1 LSTAIEWLNE
11 NQQLL
16 IQLGGLSALIF
27 VLSLLALPWLVAKI
41 PEDYFVPKTRQSSLS
56 RKRLS
61 VFWLMTFLIKNLLG
75 IILLGSGFLM
85 LFLPGQGILT
95 MFAGLL
101 MIDYPGKYLLE
112 RKIVL
117 HHTILPKLNWLR
129 KKANQP
135 PLKINQR

>member
-41 PEDYFVPKTRQSSLS
+41 PEDYFVQKTRQSSLS

>member
-1 LSTAIEWLNE
+1 MSTAIEWLNE

-41 PEDYFVPKTRQSSLS
+41 PEDYFVQKTRQSSLS

>member
-1 LSTAIEWLNE
+1 MSTAIEWLNE

-41 PEDYFVPKTRQSSLS
+41 PEDYFVQKTRQSSLS

-112 RKIVL
+112 RKIIL